1 LEKTVREVPDELIV
15 DELLGNHPTASHADA
30 EFQRFFTIRK
40 GINNAAG
47 FRVVAKE
54 RTSGRSGRK
63 SAADLAFVVLVTT
76 FSENEWPDALDLET
90 GQLVYYGDNRH
101 PGKATNKTSLGGN
114 SLLDDVY
121 ERLHRGERS
130 SIPPFLVF
138 QNLKVDGKSKM
149 KFLGVAAPGAD
160 GLTASDDLVSV
171 WRIKDLNRF
180 TNKKARM
187 TVLRAG
193 ALKRDWLVDLV
204 NGVPSASSLHA
215 PPAWTQWV
223 DSGFYKALEAQ
234 KPRAPRDKK
243 QQLPLDRFE
252 QDILRTL
259 FEELSDREFEYA
271 AADLV
276 KLMDER
282 FIELEVTPRSK
293 DGGRDVIGFYRVGH
307 DLHQVRLSVFVEA
320 KRWNENHGVGVKPM
334 ARLISRIKHRD
345 LGVFV
350 TTSYFESQVQ
360 EELIDDNHPVL
371 LISGGDIARLL
382 AAKGFAAGA
391 LQGWIEQVRSRSQD
405 NAFSKRTGSVAQEV
419 KPIPMLKVAEKGPK
433 PYGSAV
439 RSWNESTL

>member
-1 LEKTVREVPDELIV
+1 MSESRTELIV
-15 DELLGNHPTASHADA
+15 DDLLRNHPRLTHRDA
-30 EFQRFFTIRK
+30 EFQRFFTFKK

-54 RTSGRSGRK
+54 HPAQKAGRK

-76 FSENEWPDALDLET
+76 FGENEWPDSLDLET

-101 PGKATNKTSLGGN
+101 PGSATNKTSLGGN

-121 ERLHRGERS
+121 ERLHRGDRA
-130 SIPPFLVF
+130 SIPPFLIF
-138 QNLKVDGKSKM
+138 QSIKIDGKANM

-171 WRIKDLNRF
+171 WRIKDQSRF

-193 ALKRDWLVDLV
+193 RLSRAWLVDLV
-204 NGVPSASSLHA
+204 AGVGSAESAHA
-215 PPAWTQWV
+215 PQAWTRWIQ
-223 DSGFYKALEAQ
+223 SGFYEALEAE
-234 KPRAPRDKK
+234 KARVPRDKK
-243 QQLPLDRFE
+243 EQLPLDAFE
-252 QDILRTL
+252 REILRTL
-259 FEELSDREFEYA
+259 FEELTDREFEYA
-271 AADLV
+271 AAELV

-293 DGGRDVIGFYRVGH
+293 DGGRDVIGHYRVGH
-307 DLHQVRLSVFVEA
+307 DLHQLRLSVFVEA

-334 ARLISRIKHRD
+334 SRLISRIKHRD
-345 LGVFV
+345 LGVFI

-360 EELIDDNHPVL
+360 EELIDDKHPVL

-382 AAKGFAAGA
+382 AAKGFAKGE
-391 LQGWIEQVRSRSQD
+391 LRKWIEHVRSRVND
-405 NAFSKRTGSVAQEV
+405 PTP
-419 KPIPMLKVAEKGPK
+419 KPVIEQGYSEPTQTILLKVAEKPMT
-433 PYGSAV
+433 PY
-439 RSWNESTL
+439 ET